1 MYSPFQRWR
10 IFLFITVNILMEGTN
25 RFTFLTL
32 VCFLILTGECVHGGN
47 KCIHVFIVIR
57 AYHDELYRPFTKKQI
72 SDMND
77 AAACATAA
85 TVDFCSA
92 FRSHFCDYYL
102 VDRERDIVASLKK
115 YCAFLKSIIFDTLSH
130 ELVWCEWLLSY
141 IECISWGT
149 KLTHMEMLMC
159 HTLLKQQKKTPI
171 QMHRI
176 GWISKMF
183 ATPRAARSVPI
194 DTGK

>member
-1 MYSPFQRWR
+1 MRFEGSKRNQ
-10 IFLFITVNILMEGTN
+10 LSIL
-25 RFTFLTL
+25 
-32 VCFLILTGECVHGGN
+32 
-47 KCIHVFIVIR
+47 HVFEMESYYELVIR